1 MRLAGEDQLYGPL
14 AVGKNTL
21 KTWQIVQNKR
31 CAFVRG
37 KTPAKA
43 DGESVGIQH
52 FFGGFKFRLRGG
64 AAQALLAYPV
74 PNPGNQALASVFVR
88 AP

>member
-1 MRLAGEDQLYGPL
+1 MSVARLYVA
-14 AVGKNTL
+14 
-21 KTWQIVQNKR
+21 KR
-31 CAFVRG
+31 RPKPMVRAF
-37 KTPAKA
+37 
-43 DGESVGIQH
+43 GIQH
-52 FFGGFKFRLRGG
+52 FFGGFNFRLRGA